1 MQCDKNAKKI
11 TIIVCLTTISVG
23 LTVSAVFVPALIAPA
38 VASTLA
44 TASFLK
50 SYFKQ
55 RSEQSDEDNS
65 DTRNNDNSDGSI
77 RSHRSFCMQA
87 FRKVS
92 TIDSSLHSDSKR
104 EKEDARNAESKSD
117 EKQDA
122 KSRKQD
128 NSSNKLK
135 ITTRVLTTL
144 ERSSPRVIKF
154 NNQEYRIIDNRHSD
168 NSKTSM
174 NNNKM

>member
-1 MQCDKNAKKI
+1 MQCNRNAKKI

-55 RSEQSDEDNS
+55 RNEQSDENNS
-65 DTRNNDNSDGSI
+65 DTRNDDNSDSSI
-77 RSHRSFCMQA
+77 HSNRSFCMQA
-87 FRKVS
+87 FRKVN
-92 TIDSSLHSDSKR
+92 TVDSNIHSDNR
-104 EKEDARNAESKSD
+104 EAKEDASHREVKS
-117 EKQDA
+117 EKELHKKD
-122 KSRKQD
+122 RKDDD
-128 NSSNKLK
+128 NKHKLK
-135 ITTRVLTTL
+135 VTTRVFTTL
-144 ERSSPRVIKF
+144 ERSSPVTIRY
-154 NNQEYRIIDNRHSD
+154 NNQEYRIVDNRSSD
-168 NSKTSM
+168 NNKTSM